1 MNERTIILPPRIGES
16 EKEKRMRATIDQLG
30 GQILQAMDT
39 ALDLRS
45 RTASQDVQKARHIA
59 RAKMVEMA
67 LSVMNAVAYRE
78 AARITPE
85 TQQG

>member
-1 MNERTIILPPRIGES
+1 MSERTTLLPPRVGES
-16 EKEKRMRATIDQLG
+16 EKEKRMRQTLDQLG
-30 GQILQAMDT
+30 GQILSAMDT

-45 RTASQDVQKARHIA
+45 RTASQDLQKARHVA